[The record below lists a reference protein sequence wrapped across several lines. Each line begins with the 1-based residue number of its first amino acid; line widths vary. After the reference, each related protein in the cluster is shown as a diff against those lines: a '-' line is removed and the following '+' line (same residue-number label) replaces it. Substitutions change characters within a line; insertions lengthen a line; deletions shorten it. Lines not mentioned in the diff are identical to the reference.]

1 MPSTSTLA
9 GALEAIEARLVANWT
24 TSRVVL
30 DANNPGDPWPPV
42 DENGIPAPW
51 VFVELDDISADVI
64 GFGTSTNNTV
74 LDFGLCK
81 FHVMVPKEEGLSRAR
96 AHAVAIGEIFR
107 QQMFFT
113 SEAGVAV
120 RTLTP
125 RVGREA
131 SVDDGNW
138 VSMSCTVEYEFYHRA

>member
-1 MPSTSTLA
+1 MASTATLA
-9 GALEAIEARLVANWT
+9 GALEAIEARLLASWT

-42 DENGIPAPW
+42 DSEGIPQPW
-51 VFVELDDISADVI
+51 VFVELDDTDASII
-64 GFGTSTNNTV
+64 GFGTPTNNTV
-74 LDFGLCK
+74 LDSGICK
-81 FHVMVPKEEGLSRAR
+81 FHVMVPKDEGLSRAR

-107 QQMFFT
+107 ETVFFN
-113 SEAGVAV
+113 SESGVQV

-138 VSMSCTVEYEFYHRA
+138 VSMTCTIEYQFYHRA